1 MIHTWDSSKLCL
13 TEKQKFH
20 KLLLFTMD
28 THKKQKATL
37 DDLFQKLH
45 GKKKISKTIQIFI
58 NS

>member
-13 TEKQKFH
+13 TEKQKFR
-20 KLLLFTMD
+20 KLLFTVD
-28 THKKQKATL
+28 THKNQKATL

-45 GKKKISKTIQIFI
+45 GKKKTSKTIQIFI